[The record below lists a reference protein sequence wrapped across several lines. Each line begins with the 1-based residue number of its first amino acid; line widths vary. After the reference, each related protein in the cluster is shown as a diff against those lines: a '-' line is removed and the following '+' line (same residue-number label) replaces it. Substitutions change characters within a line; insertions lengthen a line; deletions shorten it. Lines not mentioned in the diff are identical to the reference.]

1 MLRRSATPNSAWPL
15 SRRAARPGL
24 LAVAGL
30 LSLCPSLRLSGQQR
44 SAYEELQTF
53 SGVLNHIRT
62 NYVDSV
68 TYTELV
74 RAAID
79 GVLRALDPHS
89 SFFSRLDWEKR
100 SALERGDLAVTGLY
114 LEEVDSA
121 TTVLAVAPN
130 SPAARAGILAGDRLV
145 MVNDTSIA
153 GLEVPAIELR
163 LAGEKGAKV
172 RLSLERGP
180 RLEPDSFSV
189 TLKRD
194 FLEVH
199 SVSSVRMADSITGY
213 VRLEEF
219 RLKASDEVHDALKQ
233 LRGKGMRRAILDL
246 RGNPGGL
253 VVSAVELASEF
264 FPKATVV
271 FRTRG
276 RKRDL
281 DTTYVTKRDGDF
293 RELPLV
299 VLIDEHSASAAEA
312 LAGSLQDHDRALLL
326 GRRSFGKALMQADF
340 LVLPSGDDLHLTIGY
355 VVSPSGRFIQRRYR
369 GLAVEQ
375 YRSFAGRSG
384 AAQDTLTVF
393 RTDHGR
399 PVRGGGGIVPDVP
412 LPPPAPLP
420 VWWSAAA
427 DSGFVEAVADSVA
440 LTLPVDLAARRNWM
454 AAPGQW
460 HAKLLPPFLA
470 RVRSHL
476 HVAAQSDS
484 VLDARLARILAAR
497 AAAVRWGPDAYEEFL
512 LQASPDVRAAIVYF
526 PRLQELLA
534 PAAH

>member
-1 MLRRSATPNSAWPL
+1 
-15 SRRAARPGL
+15 
-24 LAVAGL
+24 L
-30 LSLCPSLRLSGQQR
+30 LSLCPTFQLSGQQR

-62 NYVDSV
+62 NYADSV

-79 GVLRALDPHS
+79 GVLHALDPHS
-89 SFFSRLDWEKR
+89 SFFSRREWERR
-100 SALERGDLAVTGLY
+100 SALERGELAVTGLY
-114 LEEVDSA
+114 IEEVDST
-121 TTVLAVAPN
+121 TTVLAVAPK
-130 SPAARAGILAGDRLV
+130 SPAARAGILPGDRLV
-145 MVNDTSIA
+145 MVNDTSIG
-153 GLEVPAIELR
+153 GLEVSAIELR
-163 LAGEKGAKV
+163 LAGERGAKV
-172 RLSLERGP
+172 RLHFERGP

-189 TLKRD
+189 TIKRD
-194 FLEVH
+194 FLELH
-199 SVSSVRMADSITGY
+199 SVANVRMADSITGY
-213 VRLEEF
+213 LRLEEF
-219 RLKASDEVHDALKQ
+219 RLKAAEEVHDALKQ

-264 FPKATVV
+264 LSKGTVV
-271 FRTRG
+271 FRTHG
-276 RKRDL
+276 RKREL
-281 DTTYVTKRDGDF
+281 DTTYVTRHDGDF

-355 VVSPSGRFIQRRYR
+355 VVSPSGRYIQRRYR

-375 YRSFAGRSG
+375 YRSFAGKSG
-384 AAQDTLTVF
+384 AEQDTLTVF

-420 VWWSAAA
+420 VWWTAAS
-427 DSGFVEAVADSVA
+427 DSGFWEAVSDSVA
-440 LTLPVDLAARRNWM
+440 LTLPLDPAARRGWLT
-454 AAPGQW
+454 APGQW

-470 RVRSHL
+470 RVRTRL
-476 HVAAQSDS
+476 HVTAQTDS
-484 VLDARLARILAAR
+484 VLDARLGRILAAR
-497 AAAVRWGPDAYEEFL
+497 AAEVRWGPEAYEEFL
-512 LQASPDVRAAIVYF
+512 LRASPDVQAAITYF

-534 PAAH
+534 PAPN